1 VGRLVTRIVRE
12 ESGLMLVELLVV
24 VVLSGVVLGA
34 TLTTF
39 TQFERTT
46 GVNQR
51 QNDAQ
56 EQVRVG
62 LAGVARELRNL
73 ASPTDQLPKAVMRA
87 GDQDL
92 VFQSVSSNATRRVR
106 YCLNP
111 SVGRI
116 WRQVQYEPFSDPST
130 SCPDSAWG
138 SERTSVQNVSNGAR
152 PVFAYNATELDSI
165 TEITTSLWVD
175 VDPGERPG
183 ESTLQTSIFLR
194 NQNRAPIA
202 QFTATVGGS
211 GVVLNASGSVDPE
224 SKALTYY
231 WYDAA
236 ESGNALQCGTLPPEV
251 PQTGCV
257 GTGIVYHY
265 TPATAGTRQ
274 LHLVVRDSA
283 GLTHAASP
291 ETVCVPG
298 AEDDCSE
305 GGG

>member
-1 VGRLVTRIVRE
+1 MAAMSRLIAEERGVT
-12 ESGLMLVELLVV
+12 LVELMVV
-24 VVLSGVVLGA
+24 IVLSGIVMGA

-39 TQFERTT
+39 TQFEHTT

-56 EQVRVG
+56 EQVRIG

-73 ASPTDQLPKAVMRA
+73 ASPTDQLPEAVVRA

-92 VFQSVSSNATRRVR
+92 VFQSVSSSATRRVR

-111 SVGRI
+111 SQGRI

-138 SERTSVQNVSNGAR
+138 SERTSVQNVSNGGR
-152 PVFAYNATELDSI
+152 PVFTYNATELESI

-175 VDPGERPG
+175 VNPGAKPE

-194 NQNRAPIA
+194 NQNRAPVA
-202 QFTATVGGS
+202 QFTAAVSGS
-211 GVVLNASGSVDPE
+211 SVVLNASGSSDPE

-231 WYDAA
+231 WYEAG
-236 ESGNALQCGTLPPEV
+236 ESGNAQECGTLPVEV

-257 GTGIVYHY
+257 GSGIVYHY
-265 TPATAGTRQ
+265 TPATAGSRQ

-291 ETVCVPG
+291 ESVCVPG
-298 AEDDCSE
+298 AGDGCS
-305 GGG
+305 GGGA

>member
-1 VGRLVTRIVRE
+1 
-12 ESGLMLVELLVV
+12 M
-24 VVLSGVVLGA
+24 
-34 TLTTF
+34 
-39 TQFERTT
+39 
-46 GVNQR
+46 
-51 QNDAQ
+51 
-56 EQVRVG
+56 G
-62 LAGVARELRNL
+62 LAGISRELRNL
-73 ASPTDQLPKAVMRA
+73 ASPTNQLPEAVVRA
-87 GDQDL
+87 DAQDL
-92 VFQSVSSNATRRVR
+92 VFQSVSSSATRRVR

-111 SVGRI
+111 TGGRI

-130 SCPDSAWG
+130 SCPDSVWG

-175 VDPGERPG
+175 VNPGEKPA

-211 GVVLNASGSVDPE
+211 DVVLNASGSADPE
-224 SKALTYY
+224 SKALSYY

-236 ESGNALQCGTLPPEV
+236 ESGVAQQCGTLPPEV
-251 PQTGCV
+251 PQSGCI
-257 GTGIVYHY
+257 GSGIVYHY

-283 GLTHAASP
+283 GLIHAASP

-298 AEDDCSE
+298 AGEDCS
-305 GGG
+305 GGGV

>member
-1 VGRLVTRIVRE
+1 MSPLISDERGVT
-12 ESGLMLVELLVV
+12 LVELMVV
-24 VVLSGVVLGA
+24 IVLSGIVMGA

-73 ASPTDQLPKAVMRA
+73 ASPTDQLPEAVRRA
-87 GDQDL
+87 DDQDL
-92 VFQSVSSNATRRVR
+92 VFQSVSSSATRRVR

-111 SVGRI
+111 SGGRI
-116 WRQVQYEPFSDPST
+116 WRQVQFEPFSDPST

-138 SERTSVQNVSNGAR
+138 SERTSVEHVSNGTR
-152 PVFAYNATELDSI
+152 PVFAYNATELDAI

-175 VDPGERPG
+175 VNPGKKPG

-236 ESGNALQCGTLPPEV
+236 ESDNALQCGTVPPEV
-251 PQTGCV
+251 LDVRPTGCV
-257 GTGIVYHY
+257 GTGIVFHY
-265 TPATAGTRQ
+265 TPATAGETN
-274 LHLVVRDSA
+274 LHLIVRDAA
-283 GLTHAASP
+283 GLTDAAGP
-291 ETVCVPG
+291 EKVCVPG

-305 GGG
+305 GGA

>member
-1 VGRLVTRIVRE
+1 MSRLISDERGVTLIE
-12 ESGLMLVELLVV
+12 LMVV
-24 VVLSGVVLGA
+24 IVLSGIVMGT

-73 ASPTDQLPKAVMRA
+73 ASPTNQLPKAVIRD

-92 VFQSVSSNATRRVR
+92 VFQSVSSTATRRVR

-111 SVGRI
+111 NAGRI
-116 WRQVQYEPFSDPST
+116 WRQVQFEPFSEPST
-130 SCPDSAWG
+130 SCPDSTWG
-138 SERTSVQNVSNGAR
+138 SERTSVQNVSNGTR
-152 PVFAYNATELDSI
+152 PVFAYNAGDLDSI

-175 VDPGERPG
+175 VNPGEKPE

-194 NQNRAPIA
+194 NQNRAPTA
-202 QFTATVGGS
+202 QFTAAVSGS
-211 GVVLNASGSVDPE
+211 GVVLNASGSTDPE

-231 WYDAA
+231 WYDADEA
-236 ESGNALQCGTLPPEV
+236 SNASQCGTVPPEV
-251 PQTGCV
+251 LEMVATGCV
-257 GTGIVYHY
+257 GTGIVFHY
-265 TPATAGTRQ
+265 TPATAGNRQ